1 MRVPEKREGKKS
13 KVYTKNR
20 RDKSMRGLRHVD
32 LRVMRIKRKKTN
44 GTGEKEGKG
53 IFRGREKKTY
63 LLE

>member
-1 MRVPEKREGKKS
+1 
-13 KVYTKNR
+13 
-20 RDKSMRGLRHVD
+20 MRGLRHVD

-53 IFRGREKKTY
+53 IFRRREKKTY